1 MLKDDF
7 VTNSNGY
14 ECSGTHRHFFGA
26 KKSKYY
32 GLMCI
37 TSLKKTLYTD
47 KNFHLMSKMLQI
59 YKAKDADQQML
70 KADFLIALLI
80 SIQRI

>member
-1 MLKDDF
+1 MLEDDF
-7 VTNSNGY
+7 VQIPMAMNAREFIGS
-14 ECSGTHRHFFGA
+14 FLVQ

-47 KNFHLMSKMLQI
+47 KNFHLMSKLLQI